1 MPRPYSEI
9 QPEVNMSENVTD
21 STPNAD
27 PTTNAV
33 STTPARISVSWDVR
47 AEAAPPTIVLWE
59 FQRGWTWE
67 DFRAAR
73 QISEGLVRSVAYDVD
88 LIFNLNKTAVPQGN
102 TLQQLRAMSRNTS
115 PNVGTRILTN
125 ADGFAIAIVRVGL
138 KAFGFGPGGIGFADT
153 VEEARAMIARRHQAN

>member
-1 MPRPYSEI
+1 M
-9 QPEVNMSENVTD
+9 TD
-21 STPNAD
+21 SNPNAD
-27 PTTNAV
+27 TNAD
-33 STTPARISVSWDVR
+33 SPINANAPTLPTRISVGWDVR
-47 AEAAPPTIVLWE
+47 PNDQAGDVPPPTTVLWE

-88 LIFNLNKTAVPQGN
+88 IIFNLNKTAVPKGN

-115 PNVGTRILTN
+115 PNVGVRVIAN

-138 KAFGFGPGGIGFADT
+138 KAFGFGPGGMAFADS
-153 VEEARAMIARRHQAN
+153 VDEARAMIARRHKAGS